1 LVQRQGGSA
10 KKTAQTP
17 LNDQI
22 YQSLK
27 WSLIIGEYAP
37 GSVLSIRTLAAKM
50 GTSAMPVR
58 EALTRLAS
66 ERLLLSSA
74 NRSYRVAE
82 LEPKTV
88 ADQFFVRARLEG
100 IATSLAVPNLTT
112 RQIDQLEELARQMV
126 LDIEND
132 DNENY
137 IVRNYNFHFSIYG
150 AAGNDELFWTIER
163 LWAQTGPFL
172 AQVVRD
178 QDMPDDWQ
186 VLHTEIAKAIRARD
200 AKFAAQLIEKDI
212 SWGTLTFQGMD
223 PTAPER

>member
-1 LVQRQGGSA
+1 MVQRQSGGVKRLS
-10 KKTAQTP
+10 QTS

-22 YQSLK
+22 YQNLK
-27 WSLIIGEYAP
+27 WSLIIGEYTP
-37 GSVLSIRTLAAKM
+37 GSVLSIRSLATKM

-58 EALTRLAS
+58 EALSRLAS

-82 LEPKTV
+82 LEPKRV

-112 RQIDQLEELARQMV
+112 RQIDQLGELAKMMV
-126 LDIEND
+126 QDIESD

-137 IVRNYNFHFSIYG
+137 IIRNYNFHFSIYA

-178 QDMPDDWQ
+178 QDMPEDWQ
-186 VLHTEIAKAIRARD
+186 ILHTEIAKAIRARD
-200 AKFAAQLIEKDI
+200 AGYAAQLIEKDI
-212 SWGTLTFQGMD
+212 SWSTNTFQGMSTGSD
-223 PTAPER
+223 D

>member
-1 LVQRQGGSA
+1 MVQRQGGSA
-10 KKTAQTP
+10 KKVAQTP
-17 LNDQI
+17 LSDQI

-27 WSLIIGEYAP
+27 WSLIIGEYEP
-37 GSVLSIRTLAAKM
+37 GSDLSIRKLASKM

-66 ERLLLSSA
+66 ERLLQSAA

-82 LEPKTV
+82 LDPKRV
-88 ADQFFVRARLEG
+88 SDQFFVRARLEG
-100 IATSLAVPNLTT
+100 IATSLAVPNLTN

-126 LDIEND
+126 DDINTD

-150 AAGNDELFWTIER
+150 AAENEELFWTIER

-172 AQVVRD
+172 ARAVRD
-178 QDMPDDWQ
+178 EDMPDDWQ
-186 VLHTEIAKAIRARD
+186 VMHTEIAKAIRARD
-200 AKFAAQLIEKDI
+200 ADFAAQLIEKDI
-212 SWGTLTFQGMD
+212 SWGVQTFQSMGD
-223 PTAPER
+223 